1 MTAAAAEINPRFVV
15 VADLL
20 ICPARDRFRHSA
32 SQMDAQKEIARIDDD
47 DTWAAVAMRRYM
59 AQNDCLHRWTRRM
72 LRASKLGGPTDAQS
86 SVISVGEKAISFPSI
101 LALT

>member
-1 MTAAAAEINPRFVV
+1 MDGHKTTPDARRGLFCEPSMTAAAAEINPRFVV

-47 DTWAAVAMRRYM
+47 DTWAVAAMRRY
-59 AQNDCLHRWTRRM
+59 T
-72 LRASKLGGPTDAQS
+72 
-86 SVISVGEKAISFPSI
+86 E
-101 LALT
+101 

>member
-59 AQNDCLHRWTRRM
+59 A
-72 LRASKLGGPTDAQS
+72 
-86 SVISVGEKAISFPSI
+86 
-101 LALT
+101 